1 MKMLIFTAVFFLVAW
16 AILWRVR
23 KADAEHLRE
32 QQKELHRK
40 AKERRKALSPSK
52 AVVWPVIIRPDGKHP
67 TAEEKEI
74 PEPSMTTIEYQS
86 ADQSDLRA

>member
-1 MKMLIFTAVFFLVAW
+1 MKLLIFVAAFFLVAW

-23 KADAEHLRE
+23 KADAEHLQE
-32 QQKELHRK
+32 KQKELHRK
-40 AKERRKALSPSK
+40 AKARKEALTPSR
-52 AVVWPVIIRPDGKHP
+52 AVKWPVIIRPDGKHP

-86 ADQSDLRA
+86 ADQPDLRA